1 MALLAPL
8 SCMLNPLDLDVNLKI
23 LMFSSADLLS
33 SVRIKIHV
41 RGTVLNRIAPC
52 LASDGSVKSCT
63 EAGHIN
69 VDEAGHINV
78 NKLSAAL
85 PCTHAILLNVK

>member
-69 VDEAGHINV
+69 VYEAGHINV

>member
-1 MALLAPL
+1 MVALLAPL

-41 RGTVLNRIAPC
+41 RGTVLNRIAP
-52 LASDGSVKSCT
+52 LLGIRRISK
-63 EAGHIN
+63 
-69 VDEAGHINV
+69 
-78 NKLSAAL
+78 
-85 PCTHAILLNVK
+85 ILHRSRAY